1 MAYTKPNTFAD
12 GTTLLA
18 AEVQGNVDALR
29 VYLHNNV
36 VQADL
41 LASKWVDTRHV
52 QPPSF
57 DALTGLQH
65 GVTGYQ
71 GGQWSGALVNLQ
83 FVTSY
88 LNVAGRN
95 SSLGVWA
102 WVPNTSFVLD
112 LRRNATVL
120 LHWSV
125 EMEGGPDDIA
135 QVSGRTPAIG
145 DRYAFVAP
153 YIGTL
158 DAAGR
163 NPLDAQEVKNN
174 ADGFRGTAPFGPD
187 RPYTVANGYGRRTGV
202 LAAERNAGTKTPV
215 GLCFWSQVDRS
226 AVLNWSVSLEV
237 WYL

>member
-1 MAYTKPNTFAD
+1 
-12 GTTLLA
+12 
-18 AEVQGNVDALR
+18 
-29 VYLHNNV
+29 
-36 VQADL
+36 
-41 LASKWVDTRHV
+41 V

-88 LNVAGRN
+88 LNGAGRN
-95 SSLGVWA
+95 SSLGEWA
-102 WVPNTSFVLD
+102 RLPNTSFELD

-135 QVSGRTPAIG
+135 QVSGRTPAIA

-174 ADGFRGTAPFGPD
+174 ADGFRSAAPYGPD

>member
-57 DALTGLQH
+57 GALTGLQH

-88 LNVAGRN
+88 LNGAGRN
-95 SSLGVWA
+95 SSLGEWA
-102 WVPNTSFVLD
+102 RVPNTSFELD

-125 EMEGGPDDIA
+125 EMEGGPTTLRRYPA
-135 QVSGRTPAIG
+135 ARRLSATGTPSSRRISERSTQRAAI
-145 DRYAFVAP
+145 
-153 YIGTL
+153 
-158 DAAGR
+158 
-163 NPLDAQEVKNN
+163 
-174 ADGFRGTAPFGPD
+174 
-187 RPYTVANGYGRRTGV
+187 
-202 LAAERNAGTKTPV
+202 
-215 GLCFWSQVDRS
+215 RS
-226 AVLNWSVSLEV
+226 TRKR
-237 WYL
+237 

>member
-88 LNVAGRN
+88 LNGAGRN
-95 SSLGVWA
+95 SSLGEWA
-102 WVPNTSFVLD
+102 RVPNTSFELD

-135 QVSGRTPAIG
+135 QVSGRTPAIA

-158 DAAGR
+158 DQRAAIRSTRKRSRITPTAFGVRHPSAPTGR
-163 NPLDAQEVKNN
+163 TRSQTVTGGVPECSQPSATQARK
-174 ADGFRGTAPFGPD
+174 
-187 RPYTVANGYGRRTGV
+187 RPSVFASGRRSTG
-202 LAAERNAGTKTPV
+202 RP
-215 GLCFWSQVDRS
+215 C
-226 AVLNWSVSLEV
+226 
-237 WYL
+237 